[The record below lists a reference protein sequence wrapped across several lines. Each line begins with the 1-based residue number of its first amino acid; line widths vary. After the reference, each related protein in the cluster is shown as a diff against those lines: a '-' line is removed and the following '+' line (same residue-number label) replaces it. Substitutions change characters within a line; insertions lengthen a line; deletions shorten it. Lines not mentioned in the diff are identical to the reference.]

1 MSNSTESYH
10 RRLTELSESL
20 LKFLSSTPY
29 AQPEGTPVSAKSV
42 LESLLR
48 KPPAGSTAV
57 TEPQFRESIRNLALA
72 SALLAAS
79 QSSVH
84 ELLSWIPRELA
95 DAAAAA
101 FQSLSVV
108 YCERYGKSLVV
119 DLAPEVLLPL
129 KDKVKESSIDKGNDG
144 DEFSAAS
151 ARAPVGFAILA
162 AYQLRWFVTQID
174 STHLGKLC
182 NLVIPCGL
190 TTLDHW
196 SAEVKGQGMICF
208 IHLARN
214 VDATE
219 FGVYGDVILDA
230 CCQNIASA
238 DELWHL
244 VVEMS
249 VLLVTSIHPN
259 NPRSHWYERML
270 GEMLSH
276 LERQPRNKDRRV
288 AWLKSID
295 PLFDSIGL
303 VLLAHFRRLFPLF
316 FKWIHA
322 DDDETVLLVLKRVHT
337 VLRVTWIRNTPYIAR
352 LVDELVSLYK
362 EAALKVAREEIRR
375 NILDVL
381 FLLKQCKGQQFD
393 TAWEKHTDDSN
404 LTALCTSLTELT
416 INDASSTS
424 NILKREDG
432 PQLCPQLVLKC

>member
-162 AYQLRWFVTQID
+162 AYQLRWFVTQ
-174 STHLGKLC
+174 
-182 NLVIPCGL
+182 
-190 TTLDHW
+190 
-196 SAEVKGQGMICF
+196 GQGMICF

>member
-10 RRLTELSESL
+10 RRLTD
-20 LKFLSSTPY
+20 TPY

-196 SAEVKGQGMICF
+196 SAE
-208 IHLARN
+208 
-214 VDATE
+214 
-219 FGVYGDVILDA
+219 
-230 CCQNIASA
+230 NIASA

-259 NPRSHWYERML
+259 NPRSHWY
-270 GEMLSH
+270 
-276 LERQPRNKDRRV
+276 
-288 AWLKSID
+288 
-295 PLFDSIGL
+295 IGL

>member
-84 ELLSWIPRELA
+84 ELLS
-95 DAAAAA
+95 
-101 FQSLSVV
+101 
-108 YCERYGKSLVV
+108 Y
-119 DLAPEVLLPL
+119 LAPEVLLPL

-196 SAEVKGQGMICF
+196 SAEGQGMICF

>member
-196 SAEVKGQGMICF
+196 SAEVK
-208 IHLARN
+208 
-214 VDATE
+214 
-219 FGVYGDVILDA
+219 
-230 CCQNIASA
+230 NIASA